1 MPARTP
7 AEGMSCRLLREVLD
21 NVPAPLNYPPQNRV
35 ATRSQPLGTKTL
47 AVHSFHHLRTRE
59 LTLQVPTHSPNIRH
73 AQSWMSAPLGST
85 AQAEALRVKRFKS
98 FSLRPRCL
106 VRPGNHGTPWVSPVI
121 FPNNDPTTQ
130 TAEGSAFCRI
140 IDSRN
145 LFLAESYSHILLPLA
160 IPSIPSP
167 KA

>member
-7 AEGMSCRLLREVLD
+7 SCRLREVLYK
-21 NVPAPLNYPPQNRV
+21 VPAPLNYPPQNRV
-35 ATRSQPLGTKTL
+35 PTRSL
-47 AVHSFHHLRTRE
+47 APKL
-59 LTLQVPTHSPNIRH
+59 LQFIPPENSYTPCPKIQH
-73 AQSWMSAPLGST
+73 AQSWMRAPLGST

-106 VRPGNHGTPWVSPVI
+106 TDQGTTRPPGFPRWKYTSDIKQRKTRRSMMI

-130 TAEGSAFCRI
+130 TAETSHFVASLIQRSSWQI
-140 IDSRN
+140 
-145 LFLAESYSHILLPLA
+145 HILIPLA

-167 KA
+167 EA